1 MTSILRTES
10 SIGKAISAATSIHA
24 RGPVTPECRAR
35 SAQNSEVRYSR
46 EYHRT
51 LVYFHAQRAERERK
65 RQISERTE
73 PNLG

>member
-10 SIGKAISAATSIHA
+10 SIGKAISAANSIHA
-24 RGPVTPECRAR
+24 RGPVTPEGRAR
-35 SAQNSEVRYSR
+35 SAQNATR
-46 EYHRT
+46 HG
-51 LVYFHAQRAERERK
+51 LLHAQRAERERK